1 MCEKSEKGVH
11 WTMKRCTS
19 WSFEMPQSNIPTH
32 VVVGFGCS
40 ASVLV
45 HELLRWSNVIVIVDG
60 DDLTRCDVH
69 ADQPIGSEA
78 HKCSDCAARQHA
90 IQWPNAFLKY
100 ARKSKPQDHLFS
112 RSIPVVDCSSRR
124 RPRSTM
130 TEPDAPA
137 TETPHTAQ
145 THNTH
150 THVGDR
156 TCYITM
162 IMMLFWWLIIHHHRH
177 MHVTMM
183 RKWAPSESREA

>member
-1 MCEKSEKGVH
+1 
-11 WTMKRCTS
+11 
-19 WSFEMPQSNIPTH
+19 MPQSNIPTH

-100 ARKSKPQDHLFS
+100 AGKSKPQDHLFS
-112 RSIPVVDCSSRR
+112 RSIPVVDCRGIGGN
-124 RPRSTM
+124 
-130 TEPDAPA
+130 AA
-137 TETPHTAQ
+137 VNA
-145 THNTH
+145 
-150 THVGDR
+150 
-156 TCYITM
+156 M
-162 IMMLFWWLIIHHHRH
+162 IFSLGHSYVFEQ
-177 MHVTMM
+177 
-183 RKWAPSESREA
+183 KWPSPWKPSDGLLLR